1 MMPGQFGMPGMG
13 GGGESLTK
21 MKTLSEKEKNAKKA
35 QRKREKEARK
45 KNRR

>member
-1 MMPGQFGMPGMG
+1 MG
-13 GGGESLTK
+13 GPPGESMTK
-21 MKTLSEKEKNAKKA
+21 MKALSEKEKNAKKS